1 MVFGMTLYNMFILE
15 NGTQDVS
22 MLQSTLQF
30 MAVFCVALVIDW
42 FVIAPLV
49 KFLVSKMTSDQ
60 TPFIKKVI
68 FISGLMVLFMCTVMS
83 LLATLLHGYQASFW
97 PAYANTFYLNLVFAL
112 PLQFLIVGPLVRTLF
127 IKVFPTPIT
136 AAQA

>member
-1 MVFGMTLYNMFILE
+1 LTVGLTYSEGFMRKNKLE
-15 NGTQDVS
+15 N
-22 MLQSTLQF
+22 LIFKFQS
-30 MAVFCVALVIDW
+30 VFL
-42 FVIAPLV
+42 L
-49 KFLVSKMTSDQ
+49 
-60 TPFIKKVI
+60 
-68 FISGLMVLFMCTVMS
+68 VLFMCTVMS
-83 LLATLLHGYQASFW
+83 RLATVFHDYQAPFW